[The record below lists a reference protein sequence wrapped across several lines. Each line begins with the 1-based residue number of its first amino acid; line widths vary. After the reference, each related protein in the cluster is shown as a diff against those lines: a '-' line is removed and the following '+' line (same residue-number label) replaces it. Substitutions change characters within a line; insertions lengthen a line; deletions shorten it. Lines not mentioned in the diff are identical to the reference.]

1 LVIVNNEFADALF
14 HEQLMVSVGET
25 MCFIANALEQTQS
38 AGIDRQLKRQRPAGP
53 INLLV
58 FLREPDNRQIMQS
71 EPLQLAACRRKLP
84 FSAIDDD
91 EIRKTNVSG

>member
-1 LVIVNNEFADALF
+1 
-14 HEQLMVSVGET
+14 MVRVGET

-58 FLREPDNRQIMQS
+58 FLR
-71 EPLQLAACRRKLP
+71 
-84 FSAIDDD
+84 
-91 EIRKTNVSG
+91 